1 MIYLPRSLLR
11 ATALFGAVVFLSSVN
26 PVNAADIAAGKAKAE
41 LCVACHGPGGNS
53 INSEVPSLSGQP
65 PQAISVA
72 LFRYREGGRKNPI
85 MSPIAAGL
93 SNADMNNLAAYFSSV
108 ERISTHETKAAN
120 LVAGPVLANKYNCT
134 QCHGPNLLGL
144 QHIPRIAG
152 QQYDYLIAQ
161 LRGFKAQTRSDM
173 DGNMSSAAANLNGDD
188 IEILSDYIAG
198 MGYKP
203 N

>member
-11 ATALFGAVVFLSSVN
+11 TTALFGAVVFLASANFVS
-26 PVNAADIAAGKAKAE
+26 AADIAAGKAKAE
-41 LCVACHGPGGNS
+41 LCIACHGPGGNS

-108 ERISTHETKAAN
+108 ERISTHETKAAH
-120 LVAGPVLANKYNCT
+120 LVAGPMLANKYNCT

-144 QHIPRIAG
+144 QHIPRLAG

-173 DGNMSSAAANLNGDD
+173 DGNMSSAAANLNSDD

>member
-188 IEILSDYIAG
+188 IEILSDYISG